1 MLSRPSDEM
10 VPPQPMAA
18 IKGLLGIIPPKS
30 PAFRSDNATN
40 REDSSGASLHCFWRI
55 SRRRALVGSVA
66 SCRFGAGWQ
75 AGDLG
80 IAVRMQEACAGSPR
94 APDDTMFVRQPPVVG
109 PA

>member
-30 PAFRSDNATN
+30 PAFRSDNATLCV
-40 REDSSGASLHCFWRI
+40 AWRV
-55 SRRRALVGSVA
+55 AGSE
-66 SCRFGAGWQ
+66 Q

-80 IAVRMQEACAGSPR
+80 IVVRMQEACA
-94 APDDTMFVRQPPVVG
+94 ADDTMFVRQPPVVSPRCIMSPLFTMNSTG
-109 PA
+109 PAVTSATSRL